1 MNVFL
6 FLILEFVK
14 GIFTSEELQILLKNG
29 ASKENI
35 INSNSNSDMFT
46 NTYGF
51 VIRKKPFSTTLRII
65 VYMSEASRQQQW

>member
-35 INSNSNSDMFT
+35 INSNSISDMFT
-46 NTYGF
+46 NTG
-51 VIRKKPFSTTLRII
+51 
-65 VYMSEASRQQQW
+65 M